1 MGKFV
6 LKRIGQALIVVILV
20 TMISFAL
27 LHMLPG
33 GAARAT
39 LGKEATQEQIE
50 QFNHE
55 NGFDQ
60 PLPTQYVHYVSNI
73 VHGDFGYSYR
83 LNQDVSDA
91 INQRLP
97 KTILLSLISTILAI
111 LVAVPLGVWQAI
123 ERNRAPDYI
132 ITVTAMLAYST
143 PIFFFGLILII
154 LFSQVWPILPPEA
167 PQGYSVA
174 EMFADPAALVLPV
187 VTLAIVTVA
196 SYSRYV
202 RSSMVDNLN
211 EQYVRTARAK
221 GLSEFR
227 IVFVH
232 TLRNALFP
240 VITLLG
246 LYIPALFSG
255 ALVVETLF
263 NFNGMGL
270 LFWQSAQTRD
280 YPILLGVTIILSIAT
295 VVGALLADLL
305 YAVADPRIRIG
316 GKK

>member
-1 MGKFV
+1 MARFM
-6 LKRIGQALIVVILV
+6 LKRLGQAIVVVFLV
-20 TMISFAL
+20 TIIAFIL
-27 LHMLPG
+27 LHSLPG

-55 NGFDQ
+55 NGFDL
-60 PLPTQYVHYVSNI
+60 PLHVQYVHYVEKI
-73 VHGDFGYSYR
+73 AHGDFGYSYK
-83 LNQDVSDA
+83 LNQTVSDA
-91 INQRLP
+91 ISQRLP

-111 LVAVPLGVWQAI
+111 LVAVPLGVWQAVR
-123 ERNRAPDYI
+123 RNKAPDYV
-132 ITVTAMLAYST
+132 VTLAALLAYST
-143 PIFFFGLILII
+143 PIFFLGLLLII
-154 LFSQVWPILPPEA
+154 LFSQVWPVLPPEA
-167 PQGYSVA
+167 PQGFTVG
-174 EMFADPAALVLPV
+174 EMFTNPKALILPV
-187 VTLAIVTVA
+187 VTLAIVTIA
-196 SYSRYV
+196 SYSRYI

-211 EQYVRTARAK
+211 EQYVRTARSK

-255 ALVVETLF
+255 ALVIETLF

-270 LFWQSAQTRD
+270 LFWQSAQSRD

-295 VVGALLADLL
+295 VIGALLADFL
-305 YAVADPRIRIG
+305 YAVADPRIRLAAH
-316 GKK
+316 

>member
-1 MGKFV
+1 MARFM
-6 LKRIGQALIVVILV
+6 LKRLGQAIVVVFLV
-20 TMISFAL
+20 TIIAFIL
-27 LHMLPG
+27 LHSLPG

-55 NGFDQ
+55 NGFDL
-60 PLPTQYVHYVSNI
+60 PLHVQYVHYVEKI
-73 VHGDFGYSYR
+73 AHGDFGYSYK
-83 LNQDVSDA
+83 LNQTVSDE
-91 INQRLP
+91 ISQRLP

-111 LVAVPLGVWQAI
+111 LIAVPLGVWQAVR
-123 ERNRAPDYI
+123 RNKAPDYV
-132 ITVTAMLAYST
+132 VTLAALLAYST
-143 PIFFFGLILII
+143 PIFFLGLLLII
-154 LFSQVWPILPPEA
+154 LFSQVWPVLPPEA
-167 PQGYSVA
+167 PQGFTVG
-174 EMFADPAALVLPV
+174 EMFTNPKALILPV
-187 VTLAIVTVA
+187 VTLAIVTIA
-196 SYSRYV
+196 SYSRYI

-211 EQYVRTARAK
+211 EQYVRTARSK

-255 ALVVETLF
+255 ALVIETLF

-270 LFWQSAQTRD
+270 LFWQSAQSRD

-295 VVGALLADLL
+295 VIGALLADFL
-305 YAVADPRIRIG
+305 YAVADPRIRLAAH
-316 GKK
+316 

>member
-1 MGKFV
+1 MARFM
-6 LKRIGQALIVVILV
+6 LKRLGQAIIVVFLV
-20 TMISFAL
+20 TVIAFIL
-27 LHMLPG
+27 LHSLPG

-39 LGKEATQEQIE
+39 LGKEATREQIE
-50 QFNHE
+50 QFNHD
-55 NGFDQ
+55 NGFDL
-60 PLPTQYVHYVSNI
+60 PLHVQYIHYVEKIS
-73 VHGDFGYSYR
+73 HGDFGYSYK
-83 LNQDVSDA
+83 LNQTVSDA
-91 INQRLP
+91 ISQRLP
-97 KTILLSLISTILAI
+97 KTIILSLLSTILAI
-111 LVAVPLGVWQAI
+111 IIAVPLGVWQSVK
-123 ERNRAPDYI
+123 RNKAPDYV
-132 ITVTAMLAYST
+132 VTLAALLAYST
-143 PIFFFGLILII
+143 PIFFLGLLLII
-154 LFSQVWPILPPEA
+154 LFSQIWPILPPEA
-167 PQGYSVA
+167 PQGFA
-174 EMFADPAALVLPV
+174 LREMFADPQALILPV
-187 VTLAIVTVA
+187 VTLAIVTIA

-211 EQYVRTARAK
+211 EQYVRTARSK

-255 ALVVETLF
+255 ALVIETLF

-270 LFWQSAQTRD
+270 LFWQSAQARD

-305 YAVADPRIRIG
+305 YALADPRIRLAAH
-316 GKK
+316 

>member
-1 MGKFV
+1 MGTFI
-6 LKRIGQALIVVILV
+6 LKRFGQACVVVVLV
-20 TMISFAL
+20 TIIAFAL
-27 LHMLPG
+27 LHSLPG

-39 LGKEATQEQIE
+39 LGKEATQEQVQ

-55 NGFDQ
+55 NGFD
-60 PLPTQYVHYVSNI
+60 LPVHVQYVHYVAKIAS
-73 VHGDFGYSYR
+73 GDFGYSYK

-91 INQRLP
+91 IVQRLP
-97 KTILLSLISTILAI
+97 KTVLLSLMSTVVAI
-111 LVAVPLGVWQAI
+111 LLAVPLGVWQAVR
-123 ERNRAPDYI
+123 RNRAPDYV
-132 ITVTAMLAYST
+132 ITVAALLAYST
-143 PIFFFGLILII
+143 PIFFLGLILII
-154 LFSQVWPILPPEA
+154 LFSQVWPVLPPEA
-167 PQGYSVA
+167 PQGFTIA
-174 EMFADPAALVLPV
+174 EMFSEPQALVLPV
-187 VTLAIVTVA
+187 VTLAIVTIA

-221 GLSEFR
+221 GLSDFR
-227 IVFVH
+227 VVFVH

-270 LFWQSAQTRD
+270 LFWQSAQSRD
-280 YPILLGVTIILSIAT
+280 YPVLLGVTIILALAT
-295 VVGALLADLL
+295 VIGALMADLL
-305 YAVADPRIRIG
+305 YAVADPRVRMAG
-316 GKK
+316 RS

>member
-1 MGKFV
+1 MARFM
-6 LKRIGQALIVVILV
+6 LKRLGQAIVVVFLV
-20 TMISFAL
+20 TIIAFIL
-27 LHMLPG
+27 LHSLPG

-55 NGFDQ
+55 NGFDL
-60 PLPTQYVHYVSNI
+60 PLHVQYVHYVEKI
-73 VHGDFGYSYR
+73 AHGDFGYSYK
-83 LNQDVSDA
+83 LNQTVSDA
-91 INQRLP
+91 ISQRLP

-111 LVAVPLGVWQAI
+111 LIAVPLGVWQAVR
-123 ERNRAPDYI
+123 RNKAPDYV
-132 ITVTAMLAYST
+132 ITLAALLAYST
-143 PIFFFGLILII
+143 PIFFLGLLLII

-167 PQGYSVA
+167 PQGFTVG
-174 EMFADPAALVLPV
+174 EMFANPEALILPV
-187 VTLAIVTVA
+187 VTLAIVTIA

-211 EQYVRTARAK
+211 EQYVRTARSK

-255 ALVVETLF
+255 ALVIETLF

-270 LFWQSAQTRD
+270 LFWQSAQSRD

-295 VVGALLADLL
+295 VIGALLADLL
-305 YAVADPRIRIG
+305 YAVADPRIRLAAH
-316 GKK
+316 

>member
-1 MGKFV
+1 MGTFII
-6 LKRIGQALIVVILV
+6 KRLGQSLVVVILV
-20 TMISFAL
+20 TIIAFAL
-27 LHMLPG
+27 LHSLPG

-39 LGKEATQEQIE
+39 LGKEETQEQID
-50 QFNHE
+50 QFNHD
-55 NGFDQ
+55 NGFD
-60 PLPTQYVHYVSNI
+60 LPIAQQYVRYVGEI
-73 VHGDFGYSYR
+73 AQGDFGYSYK

-111 LVAVPLGVWQAI
+111 ALAVPLGVWQAVK
-123 ERNRAPDYI
+123 RNRGPDYT
-132 ITVTAMLAYST
+132 ITIAAMLAYST
-143 PIFFFGLILII
+143 PIFFLGLLLII
-154 LFSQVWPILPPEA
+154 LFSQVWSILPPEA
-167 PQGYSVA
+167 PQGYTVS
-174 EMFADPAALVLPV
+174 EMLGDPKALILPV

-221 GLSEFR
+221 GMSEFR
-227 IVFVH
+227 VVFVH
-232 TLRNALFP
+232 TLRNAMFP

-270 LFWQSAQTRD
+270 LFWQSAQSRD
-280 YPILLGVTIILSIAT
+280 YPILLGVTIILAIAT
-295 VVGALLADLL
+295 VIGALLADLL
-305 YAVADPRIRIG
+305 YAVADPRVRLA
-316 GKK
+316 GKQ

>member
-1 MGKFV
+1 MARFM
-6 LKRIGQALIVVILV
+6 LKRLGQAIVVVFLV
-20 TMISFAL
+20 TIIAFIL
-27 LHMLPG
+27 LHSLPG

-55 NGFDQ
+55 NGFDL
-60 PLPTQYVHYVSNI
+60 PLHVQYVHYVEKI
-73 VHGDFGYSYR
+73 AHGDFGYSYK
-83 LNQDVSDA
+83 LNQTVSDA
-91 INQRLP
+91 ISQRLP

-111 LVAVPLGVWQAI
+111 LIAVPLGVWQAV
-123 ERNRAPDYI
+123 RHNKAPDYV
-132 ITVTAMLAYST
+132 VTLAALLAYST
-143 PIFFFGLILII
+143 PIFFLGLLLII

-167 PQGYSVA
+167 PQGFTVG
-174 EMFADPAALVLPV
+174 EMFVNPKALILPV
-187 VTLAIVTVA
+187 VTLAIVTIA

-211 EQYVRTARAK
+211 EQYVRTARSK

-255 ALVVETLF
+255 ALVIETLF

-270 LFWQSAQTRD
+270 LFWQSAQSRD

-295 VVGALLADLL
+295 VIGALLADFL
-305 YAVADPRIRIG
+305 YAVADPRIRLAAH
-316 GKK
+316 

>member
-1 MGKFV
+1 MGTFI
-6 LKRIGQALIVVILV
+6 LKRVGQAFVVVVLV
-20 TMISFAL
+20 TVIAFAL
-27 LHMLPG
+27 LHSLPG

-39 LGKEATQEQIE
+39 LGKEATQEQIQ

-60 PLPTQYVHYVSNI
+60 PLHVQYVHYVGRIAS
-73 VHGDFGYSYR
+73 GDFGYSYK
-83 LNQDVSDA
+83 LNQEVSDA
-91 INQRLP
+91 ISQRLP
-97 KTILLSLISTILAI
+97 KTILLSLMSTILAI
-111 LVAVPLGVWQAI
+111 LLAVPLGVWQAVR
-123 ERNRAPDYI
+123 RNRAPDYV
-132 ITVTAMLAYST
+132 ITVAALLAYST
-143 PIFFFGLILII
+143 PIFFLGLLLII
-154 LFSQVWPILPPEA
+154 LFSQVWPVLPPEA
-167 PQGYSVA
+167 PQGFTLA
-174 EMFADPAALVLPV
+174 EMFSEPRALVLPV
-187 VTLAIVTVA
+187 VTLAIVTIA

-221 GLSEFR
+221 GLSDFR
-227 IVFVH
+227 VVFVH

-270 LFWQSAQTRD
+270 LFWQSAQSRD
-280 YPILLGVTIILSIAT
+280 YPVLLGVTIILALAT
-295 VVGALLADLL
+295 VIGALVADLL
-305 YAVADPRIRIG
+305 YAVADPRVRLAG
-316 GKK
+316 RS

>member
-1 MGKFV
+1 MVSFM
-6 LKRIGQALIVVILV
+6 LRRLGQAFVVVVLV
-20 TMISFAL
+20 TIIAFAL
-27 LHMLPG
+27 LHALPG

-39 LGKEATQEQIE
+39 LGKEATQEQID

-60 PLPTQYVHYVSNI
+60 PVHVQYVHYVGRI
-73 VHGDFGYSYR
+73 LHGDFGYSYK
-83 LNQDVSDA
+83 LNQSVSDA
-91 INQRLP
+91 ISQRLP
-97 KTILLSLISTILAI
+97 KTMILSLMSTILAI
-111 LVAVPLGVWQAI
+111 VLAIPLGVWQAVR
-123 ERNRAPDYI
+123 RNRGPDYV
-132 ITVTAMLAYST
+132 ITIAALLAYST
-143 PIFFFGLILII
+143 PIFFMGLLLII
-154 LFSQVWPILPPEA
+154 LFSQVLPILPPEA
-167 PQGYSVA
+167 PQGYEVW
-174 EMFADPAALVLPV
+174 EMFADPTALVLPV
-187 VTLAIVTVA
+187 VTLSIVTIA

-227 IVFVH
+227 VVFVH

-255 ALVVETLF
+255 ALVIETLF

-270 LFWQSAQTRD
+270 LFWQSAQNRD
-280 YPILLGVTIILSIAT
+280 YPVLLGVTLILAVAT
-295 VVGALLADLL
+295 VIGAVLADFL
-305 YAVADPRIRIG
+305 YAVADPRIRLAARA
-316 GKK
+316 

>member
-1 MGKFV
+1 MARFM
-6 LKRIGQALIVVILV
+6 LKRLGQAIVVVFLV
-20 TMISFAL
+20 TIIAFIL
-27 LHMLPG
+27 LHSLPG

-55 NGFDQ
+55 NGFDL
-60 PLPTQYVHYVSNI
+60 PLHVQYVHYVEKI
-73 VHGDFGYSYR
+73 AHGDFGYSYK
-83 LNQDVSDA
+83 LNQTVSDA
-91 INQRLP
+91 ISQRLP

-111 LVAVPLGVWQAI
+111 LIAVPLGVWQAVR
-123 ERNRAPDYI
+123 RNKAPDYV
-132 ITVTAMLAYST
+132 ITLAALLAYST
-143 PIFFFGLILII
+143 PIFFLGLLLII

-167 PQGYSVA
+167 PQGFTVG
-174 EMFADPAALVLPV
+174 EMFANPEALILPV
-187 VTLAIVTVA
+187 ATLAIVTIA

-211 EQYVRTARAK
+211 EQYVRTARSK

-255 ALVVETLF
+255 ALVIETLF

-270 LFWQSAQTRD
+270 LFWQSAQSRD

-295 VVGALLADLL
+295 VIGALLADLL
-305 YAVADPRIRIG
+305 YAVADPRIRLAAH
-316 GKK
+316 